1 MEKVHKFYQMTIQQ
15 RQEIMDLMMQT
26 DQPFN
31 QIELAP
37 KFGEKMIEN
46 YVGNY
51 PLPLGLAVN
60 FDIDGEI
67 YHIPMA
73 TEEPS
78 VIAAACNGAKRVGT
92 ITTSAQSRELI
103 GQIVIDTS
111 EVSNSRRVEIESII
125 QKNEQYLLNKAKE
138 LSFSMIQRGG
148 GPTRLFIEKFDQFI
162 TVYLGFNPC
171 DAMGANSINHILE
184 MLAHDIEFK
193 IEVPVLMSILS
204 NYQTHNLSTATCQ
217 IPIQTL
223 HSNQEE
229 AQNIA
234 KKIVV
239 ASQYAQLDV
248 YRATT
253 HNKGIL
259 NGIAAVL
266 IATGNDF
273 RAVEAGVHAFA
284 ARSGKYQ
291 GLSQWKIEDG
301 NIVGE
306 LTLPLAVA
314 TVGGTLSSHPVAQWT
329 LKVLK
334 SPTAQQL
341 SRILVAVGLAQN
353 FAAIRALVTEG
364 IQKGHMSL
372 HARQLCLQAGAKEEE
387 IPLIIQQ
394 IPKNI
399 KINQAVIAEILKQ
412 IRNYK

>member
-1 MEKVHKFYQMTIQQ
+1 MEKVHQFYQMTTQQ
-15 RQEIMDLMMQT
+15 RQQFIDSMMPSNQS
-26 DQPFN
+26 FN
-31 QIELAP
+31 QLELAP
-37 KFGEKMIEN
+37 KLGEKMIEN

-60 FDIDGEI
+60 FDIDGDI

-103 GQIVIDTS
+103 GQIVIDIR
-111 EVSNSRRVEIESII
+111 EVTNTKRIEIESII
-125 QKNEQYLLNKAKE
+125 QEYKEYWLEKAKE
-138 LSFSMIQRGG
+138 LSYSMIQRGG
-148 GPTRLFIEKFDQFI
+148 GPTRLFIEQFDEFI
-162 TVYLGFNPC
+162 TIYLGFNPC

-184 MLAHDIEFK
+184 MLAHDIEPK
-193 IEVPVLMSILS
+193 IGVPVLMSILS
-204 NYQTHNLSTATCQ
+204 NYQIHNLSTATCQ

-223 HSNQEE
+223 HSNKEE
-229 AQNIA
+229 AQKIA
-234 KKIVV
+234 KKIVA

-284 ARSGKYQ
+284 ARSGRYR
-291 GLSQWKIEDG
+291 GLSQWKIEG
-301 NIVGE
+301 ENIIGE

-314 TVGGTLSSHPVAQWT
+314 TVGGTLSSHPLAQWS
-329 LKVLK
+329 LQVLK

-394 IPKNI
+394 IPENI
-399 KINQAVIAEILKQ
+399 KINQDVIIEILKQ
-412 IRNYK
+412 IRR